1 MAESPADEIARLSRE
16 VAHHDHL
23 YYVLATPQLS
33 DFEYDRLF
41 KRLKELEAAHPDLVD
56 ANSPTARVGGA
67 PLDRFN
73 AVTHAKRMLSLDN
86 TYNADELR
94 EFDGRVRKGAP
105 GADFRYFVD
114 PKIDGCACQI
124 RYEGGRLT
132 LAATRGDGVQGDD
145 ITSNVRT
152 IRNVPL
158 ALAGEDPPAVFE
170 VRGEVYMP
178 KETFE
183 QLNAKRVAEGEE
195 PYQNPRNTTAG
206 TLKLLDS
213 RAVAARGLRFLP
225 HGIGA
230 LEGVEVE
237 SYSQFLAL
245 CESYGFNV
253 NEHGRECADI
263 DAVLE
268 FITEF
273 EPQRYELPYEIDG
286 MVIKVDDEQLMEQ
299 LGTTSHHPRG
309 MIAYKY
315 KAEQG
320 VSTVE
325 DVLVN
330 VGKTGALTPVAV
342 LSPVRL
348 AGTTVTRASLH
359 NFEEVARKDIRKGDK
374 VIVEKAGEIIPYVVR
389 SLAEE
394 RSGDEEVVEPPTHCP
409 TCETPSLK
417 REGEVAVYCPNK
429 ACPDIL
435 RSVVRHF
442 ASRRAMDIEGL
453 GEKLVDQLVDAELVR
468 SIPDLY
474 RLDAA
479 RVLGL
484 ERMGKKSTQNLLDGI
499 EASKQRG
506 MAKLLHALPIPHV
519 GETMGRDLARKA
531 AGLDELLGKDA
542 AALERSFK
550 LGPVV
555 SADVAEWLADEDNLA
570 LLDELRGLGVSFS
583 SKQQASG
590 EGGLSGKVF
599 VITGTLPRRSRDATK
614 AAIEAAGGKVTGSVS
629 GKTDYLVAGEKAGS
643 KLKKAQDLGVEVLDE
658 DALDALLEQAAAAA
672 PAAGSAGGAALA
684 GKTFVITGTLTRGR
698 DEVKA
703 EIESHGG
710 KVTGSVSKNTD
721 YLVAGEKAGS
731 KLKKAEDL
739 GVEVLDEEGL
749 EILIAA
755 GLVAAQG
762 AAQGASAATLEGLTF
777 VITGTLSKGRD
788 EVKDDIEAAG
798 GKVTG
803 SVSGK
808 TDYLVAGEKAGSK
821 LKKAESLGVQVLDEQ
836 ALASLIAQGP
846 SQ

>member
-16 VAHHDHL
+16 IARHDHL
-23 YYVLATPQLS
+23 YYVLATPKIS

-56 ANSPTARVGGA
+56 SNSPTARVGGA

-86 TYNADELR
+86 TYSAEDLR
-94 EFDGRVRKGAP
+94 EFDGRVRKGIP
-105 GADFRYFVD
+105 GAEYRYFVD

-124 RYEGGRLT
+124 RYEEGKLV
-132 LAATRGDGVQGDD
+132 LAATRGDGIQGDD
-145 ITSNVRT
+145 ITNNVRT

-158 ALAGEDPPAVFE
+158 ALAGDDPPAVFE

-183 QLNAKRVAEGEE
+183 QLNEKRVAEGEE

-213 RAVAARGLRFLP
+213 RVVAARGLRFLP
-225 HGIGA
+225 HGIGV

-237 SYSQFLAL
+237 SYSKFLAL
-245 CESYGFNV
+245 CESYGFSV
-253 NEHGRECADI
+253 NEHGRECANI
-263 DAVLE
+263 DLVLE
-268 FITEF
+268 FIEEF

-394 RSGDEEVVEPPTHCP
+394 RTGEEEVVEPPSECP
-409 TCETPSLK
+409 TCGTASLK
-417 REGEVAVYCPNK
+417 REGEVAIYCPNR

-453 GEKLVDQLVDAELVR
+453 GEKLVDQLVDAGLVR
-468 SIPDLY
+468 SIADLY
-474 RLDAA
+474 TLEQSA
-479 RVLGL
+479 VLKL
-484 ERMGKKSTQNLLDGI
+484 ERMGKKSSENLLQGI
-499 EASKQRG
+499 EDSKQRG
-506 MAKLLHALPIPHV
+506 LAKLLHALPIPHC

-531 AGLDELLGKDA
+531 ASLDELLDLDA
-542 AALERSFK
+542 AGLERTYK

-555 SADVAEWLADEDNLA
+555 SGDIAAWLADDDNRA
-570 LLDELRGLGVSFS
+570 LIERLRELGVSFS
-583 SKQQASG
+583 SKQQQTG
-590 EGGLSGKVF
+590 GGGLSGKVF

-614 AAIEAAGGKVTGSVS
+614 QAIEAMGGKVTGSVS

-643 KLKKAQDLGVEVLDE
+643 KLKKAQDLGVEILDE
-658 DALDALLEQAAAAA
+658 DALDALLAQAVAAA
-672 PAAGSAGGAALA
+672 PAAASGGAALA
-684 GKTFVITGTLTRGR
+684 GKTFVITGTLSRGR

-710 KVTGSVSKNTD
+710 KVSGSVS
-721 YLVAGEKAGS
+721 S
-731 KLKKAEDL
+731 
-739 GVEVLDEEGL
+739 
-749 EILIAA
+749 
-755 GLVAAQG
+755 
-762 AAQGASAATLEGLTF
+762 
-777 VITGTLSKGRD
+777 
-788 EVKDDIEAAG
+788 
-798 GKVTG
+798 
-803 SVSGK
+803 K

-821 LKKAESLGVQVLDEQ
+821 LKKAESLGVNVVDEDG
-836 ALASLIAQGP
+836 LATLIAEGP
-846 SQ
+846 GE